1 MVMECINGPIN
12 HIIKEIGKMM
22 NSMAKASTHGTT
34 VEDIQDFGRIILC
47 MATVNCFMKTVEVIR
62 DNTRTTKNT
71 AKVYIPGQM
80 VRDMTV
86 DGKMESNMEKP
97 PSQRLLDSPK
107 WAYGIM
113 VNV

>member
-1 MVMECINGPIN
+1 
-12 HIIKEIGKMM
+12 
-22 NSMAKASTHGTT
+22 
-34 VEDIQDFGRIILC
+34 

-80 VRDMTV
+80 ERDMMV
-86 DGKMESNMEKP
+86 DGKMESNTERP
-97 PSQRLLDSPK
+97 PSQRPQDSPK

-113 VNV
+113 ENV